1 MADAVL
7 VSGLVRTFGPV
18 RALNGLDLTVRG
30 GEILGLLGPNGS
42 GKTTLIRVI
51 AGLLRPTA
59 GSVVVLERRLP
70 DRRVAAR
77 IGYMT
82 QSAALYEDLTPREN
96 LIFFGRLYGLT
107 RADATRRAA
116 ALVDRVA
123 LSEKADAP
131 VHQLSGGMRQRTN
144 LACALI
150 HQPDLL
156 LLDEPTVG
164 IDPRNRRSLWD
175 HFYELHQGGATILL
189 STHIMDEVERCHR
202 VAMIEQG
209 QIIAAGT
216 PEELR
221 RGVGAATIE
230 EAYLAFSGGAVGS
243 GGTVPS
249 AAGGPVR

>member
-1 MADAVL
+1 MADAVR

-18 RALNGLDLTVRG
+18 RALNGLDLTVHV

-42 GKTTLIRVI
+42 GKSTLIRVI

-59 GSVVVLERRLP
+59 GSVVVLEQRMP
-70 DRRVAAR
+70 DRRVASR

-82 QSAALYEDLTPREN
+82 QAAALYEDLTPREN
-96 LIFFGRLYGLT
+96 LIFFGRLYGLS
-107 RADATRRAA
+107 RADAARRAA
-116 ALVDRVA
+116 ELIERVD
-123 LSEKADAP
+123 LIEKADAQ

-150 HQPDLL
+150 HQPELL

-175 HFYELHQGGATILL
+175 YFYELHQGGATILV

-209 QIIAAGT
+209 RIIATGT

-221 RGVGAATIE
+221 RAAGAATIE
-230 EAYLAFSGGAVGS
+230 EAYLAFSSGAV
-243 GGTVPS
+243 S
-249 AAGGPVR
+249 AAGRGPVR